1 MRHTDQTINQIANS
15 GYVRGTAPHILLVS
29 NGYFHSIRILFT
41 RSVTLNYYI
50 ERSVLLSLK
59 RGNSN
64 LSLERGKKNGL
75 ELLEM
80 AFASWLLY
88 EACGDEG
95 IYACGGYDCGFVDAN
110 GPRGS
115 DDRAN
120 NVEY

>member
-1 MRHTDQTINQIANS
+1 MNYEWFEAMAKRVPKRVWLGFQMS
-15 GYVRGTAPHILLVS
+15 MGLMVGWKSHIVQVL
-29 NGYFHSIRILFT
+29 HS
-41 RSVTLNYYI
+41 LNCV
-50 ERSVLLSLK
+50 SVLLSLK

-80 AFASWLLY
+80 AFASWVLY